1 MEQFAELK
9 HLLTDSLNQFI
20 QNVGAYL
27 PNVFGAIVLIIAGF
41 VLAWAVKWL
50 ILRLGAGFDKIFQTL
65 GMASL
70 HARLKWPL
78 ANIIGW
84 LFYGLIIL
92 ISLRAALASLK
103 LPSLAELLGRLI
115 TSLPTLLIAVIVI
128 FGGVMFGNAVKDRI
142 YSGSRSIG
150 LQQAELLGQITRVI
164 IITLAIIVGLSQIG
178 LEVRLFEYILV
189 IIVAA
194 VVGAIGLAFGLG
206 AGPTVSNIISTRYV
220 RKNYQVDQEIR
231 INDMEGKIL
240 EILPT
245 GIVLETDNGRT
256 FIPGKVFDEEASV
269 LLDHKSFDDD

>member
-9 HLLTDSLNQFI
+9 QLLIDSLNQFV
-20 QNVGAYL
+20 QNLGSYL
-27 PNVFGAIVLIIAGF
+27 PNIFGAIVLVITGL
-41 VLAWAVKWL
+41 VVAWLVKWL
-50 ILRLGAGFDKIFQTL
+50 ILRLGAGLDRLLQTL

-70 HARLKWPL
+70 NARLKWPL

-84 LFYGLIIL
+84 VFYAIIIL
-92 ISLRAALASLK
+92 ITLRAALASLK

-115 TSLPTLLIAVIVI
+115 TSLPALLITVVII
-128 FGGVMFGNAVKDRI
+128 FGGVVLGNALRDRI
-142 YSGSRSIG
+142 LANSRSIG
-150 LQQAELLGQITRVI
+150 IQQAEMLGHLIRVT
-164 IITLAIIVGLSQIG
+164 IITLAVIAGLTQIG
-178 LEVRLFEYILV
+178 LDVRLFENILV
-189 IIVAA
+189 ILIAA
-194 VVGAIGLAFGLG
+194 IFGAIGLAFGLG

-231 INDMEGKIL
+231 IHDMEGKIL

-245 GIVLETDNGRT
+245 GVILETDNGRT